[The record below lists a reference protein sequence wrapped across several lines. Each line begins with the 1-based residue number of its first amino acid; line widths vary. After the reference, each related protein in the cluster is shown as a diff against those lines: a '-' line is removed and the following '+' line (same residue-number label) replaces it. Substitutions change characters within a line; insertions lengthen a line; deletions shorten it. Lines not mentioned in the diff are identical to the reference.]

1 MMRKTSEGWSSNVE
15 QRPSAREKQAFKDC
29 SSPYREPR
37 KVPLAEKA
45 KAFRDKLS
53 LGNSAN

>member
-1 MMRKTSEGWSSNVE
+1 MMRRGIKSWSSNVFV
-15 QRPSAREKQAFKDC
+15 RPDARENRAIKDH
-29 SSPYREPR
+29 SSPYREPK

-53 LGNSAN
+53 